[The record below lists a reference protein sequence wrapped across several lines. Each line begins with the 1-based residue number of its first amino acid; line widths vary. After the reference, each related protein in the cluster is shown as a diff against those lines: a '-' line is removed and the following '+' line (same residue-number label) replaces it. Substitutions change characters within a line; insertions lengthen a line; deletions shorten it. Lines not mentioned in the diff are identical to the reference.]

1 MNTELLLRT
10 INIFN
15 QPHQLAAEL
24 LKNGWYPVRL
34 IGRVEKA
41 SNESIDQYM
50 ERLLTSRFYTQ
61 IKENYCYAQYPE
73 REHILREAFYLF
85 EKEKYIACI
94 PLFLS
99 QIDGIA
105 KDFGTNGFFS
115 GKTNNNEKIQEKFM
129 FHISKSIGTD
139 TSESKY
145 MMEFFYSLIFIGSES
160 FNNFTILKKTHQTK
174 PDENNFLNRH
184 GIMHGNKEYLAYGT
198 RPNALRSINLL
209 LFLINLIT
217 DLKNDSLF

>member
-1 MNTELLLRT
+1 MSLEQILRI

-15 QPHQLAAEL
+15 QPHQLAEDL
-24 LKNGWYPVRL
+24 LRNGWYPVRL

-41 SNESIDQYM
+41 QDESIDQYM
-50 ERLLTSRFYTQ
+50 ERLITGRFYIQ
-61 IKENYCYAQYPE
+61 IKENYCYQQYPE
-73 REHILREAFYLF
+73 REHILKEAFYLF
-85 EKEKYIACI
+85 ENEKYIACI

-129 FHISKSIGTD
+129 FHVSKLVGIDNSV
-139 TSESKY
+139 SKY
-145 MMEFFYSLIFIGSES
+145 VAEFFYSLLFIGPENL
-160 FNNFTILKKTHQTK
+160 NNLTILKNTHCTR

-184 GIMHGNKEYLAYGT
+184 GIMHGNKDYLAYGT
-198 RPNALRSINLL
+198 RFNALRSINLL